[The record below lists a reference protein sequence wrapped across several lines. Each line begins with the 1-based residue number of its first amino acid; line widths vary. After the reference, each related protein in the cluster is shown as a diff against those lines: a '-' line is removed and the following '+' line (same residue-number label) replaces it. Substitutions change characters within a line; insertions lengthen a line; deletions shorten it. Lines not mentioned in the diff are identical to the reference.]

1 MARTDD
7 RSRNLPVRR
16 ETPLFERRPLELDGF
31 RLHARGVEPI
41 GRPALGKWR
50 AAMEFAMACEE
61 ASPFWVGELW
71 NYAEQ
76 REDWRDELHQAL
88 GEMGRVL
95 SYKTLQ
101 NHGAIAKALAP
112 KAKALAPSIAH
123 ADVVAALDPDEQV
136 TWMDKASSEEMTV
149 RDLRMEV
156 RASKRRKVIEGQ
168 AVLEGMY
175 RVVYADPPW
184 LYGDSGATSD
194 GSLGKAER
202 HYPGMTIEELCKL
215 PVASHV
221 LPDAVLF
228 LWVTA
233 PLLLQ
238 NPGPREVLEAWGFTY
253 KTNAVWDKVLG
264 NFGHYFHGQHEHLLV
279 CTRGSCLPDA
289 PTPQPKSV
297 QTERRS
303 DIHSAKPESFRKII
317 EKLYI
322 YGPFLELF
330 GRERV
335 EGWDVFGNDARLW
348 AEEAAR

>member
-1 MARTDD
+1 MAKVT
-7 RSRNLPVRR
+7 RSGGGSLS
-16 ETPLFERRPLELDGF
+16 LFERKPIELDGF
-31 RLHARGVEPI
+31 RLHASGI
-41 GRPALGKWR
+41 DAHGRPTIAKWQ
-50 AAMEFAMACEE
+50 AAMEFAMATEK
-61 ASPFWVGELW
+61 ASPFWVAALW
-71 NYAEQ
+71 NYADG
-76 REDWRDELHQAL
+76 REDWKHELHQAL
-88 GEMGRVL
+88 GDAGSSIAL
-95 SYKTLQ
+95 KTLQ
-101 NHGAIAKALAP
+101 NYGAIDKAVTP

-123 ADVVAALDPDEQV
+123 ADVVAKLDPDEQV
-136 TWMDKASSEEMTV
+136 RWMDKAKSEEMTV

-156 RASKRRKVIEGQ
+156 RAEKRRRVIEGQ
-168 AVLEGMY
+168 ATLEGMY

-184 LYGDSGATSD
+184 LYGDSAPTSD

-228 LWVTA
+228 LWCTS
-233 PLLLQ
+233 PMLLT
-238 NPGPREVLEAWGFTY
+238 NPGPREVIEAWGFEY
-253 KTNAVWDKVLG
+253 KTGAVWDKVLG
-264 NFGHYFHGQHEHLLV
+264 NFGHYFHVQHEHLLV

-303 DIHSAKPESFRKII
+303 DVHSAKPESFRKII

-348 AEEAAR
+348 AEEAAQS